1 MDDEMDREHTEPTVN
16 RLASPEAAR
25 ATQVRWLMALGA
37 AALLLLAAGGLYAY
51 RSGVQPQQLAA
62 LGYPGVFLVMFLSG
76 SSILFP
82 APGLA
87 AVLAAGVVWNPV
99 LVGMSAG
106 LGNATGEL
114 TGYLAARAGA
124 AALKGR
130 EPPRWWN
137 MLREWLTRHGFL
149 AILLLA
155 MIPNPTFD
163 VVGLL
168 AGSLGYPPRRF
179 WLACALGNSL
189 KYVAVAYLGDAALL
203 LPGLAFE

>member
-1 MDDEMDREHTEPTVN
+1 MDRRVLRPAAD
-16 RLASPEAAR
+16 RLEAPEATR
-25 ATQVRWLMALGA
+25 APQMGRWMAAGI
-37 AALLLLAAGGLYAY
+37 AALLLLAAAGLQAW
-51 RSGVQPQQLAA
+51 RSGVQLEQLAA
-62 LGYPGVFLVMFLSG
+62 LGYPGVFLLMLLSG
-76 SSILFP
+76 GSILFP

-99 LVGMSAG
+99 LVGVSAG

-124 AALKGR
+124 AALKGHQ
-130 EPPRWWN
+130 PPRWWS
-137 MLREWLTRHGFL
+137 MLREWLTRYGFL

>member
-1 MDDEMDREHTEPTVN
+1 MDQQHLGPTGN
-16 RLASPEAAR
+16 RLEAVDT
-25 ATQVRWLMALGA
+25 TQGAKVGRWMAVGI
-37 AALLLLAAGGLYAY
+37 AALLLLAAAGLHAW
-51 RSGVQPQQLAA
+51 RSGVQLEQLAA

-99 LVGMSAG
+99 LVGVSAG

-130 EPPRWWN
+130 KPPRWWS
-137 MLREWLTRHGFL
+137 MLRERLTRYGFL

-203 LPGLAFE
+203 LPGISSR